1 MADPNLQG
9 ELVDAEIAQSVRYI
23 QKQRTMRIIA
33 VVLGLA
39 AVLGIGAL
47 VVMAAYSDES
57 ESIRQIKAAQPESAQ
72 PH

>member
-23 QKQRTMRIIA
+23 QKQRTMRTVA
-33 VVLGLA
+33 VIVGLA

-47 VVMAAYSDES
+47 IVMAAYSDES
-57 ESIRQIKAAQPESAQ
+57 ESIRQIKASHPESLQ
-72 PH
+72 QQ

>member
-23 QKQRTMRIIA
+23 QKQRTMRTVA
-33 VVLGLA
+33 VVVGLA

-57 ESIRQIKAAQPESAQ
+57 ESIRQIKAAHPESIQQ
-72 PH
+72 P